1 MTAHVNDYVTKGDIV
16 MTRGQKICLFIEHYS
31 LNLEGAQIGQQ
42 SKLIKFQR
50 KFILDVFDNPHSAR
64 RAFLSVAR
72 KDGKSAIIA
81 AILLALLR
89 ARLDR
94 L

>member
-16 MTRGQKICLFIEHYS
+16 MTRDQKICVFIEHYS
-31 LNLEGAQIGQQ
+31 LILEGAQSGQQ
-42 SKLIKFQR
+42 IKLIKFQR

-64 RAFLSVAR
+64 RSYLSVAR
-72 KDGKSAIIA
+72 KDDKSAIIA
-81 AILLALLR
+81 AMLLVLLR
-89 ARLDR
+89 VTLDR

>member
-1 MTAHVNDYVTKGDIV
+1 LVTAHVNDYVTKGDIV
-16 MTRGQKICLFIEHYS
+16 MTRGQKICAFIKHYC
-31 LNLEGAQIGQQ
+31 LIPEGAQMLNR
-42 SKLIKFQR
+42 KLIKFQR
-50 KFILDVFDNPHSAR
+50 KFILDVFDNPHGAR
-64 RAFLSVAR
+64 RAYLSVAR

>member
-1 MTAHVNDYVTKGDIV
+1 M
-16 MTRGQKICLFIEHYS
+16 
-31 LNLEGAQIGQQ
+31 LNR
-42 SKLIKFQR
+42 KLIKFQR
-50 KFILDVFDNPHSAR
+50 KFILDVFDNPHGAR
-64 RAFLSVAR
+64 RAYLSVAR